1 MIKHASSTIRVHP
14 CRLQKVRE
22 QNPSV
27 DESIMVRS
35 EGHNNDLEL
44 DNHSKVTESHVNEK
58 QNHFEDVDDSDT
70 DCGNDG
76 FDNMNSA
83 SVDVNQESFDNNSN
97 IVQENENLSQ
107 LEAVSMNNDDT
118 STLQSSEY
126 LHDCHSRTKI
136 KQFAEYRLK
145 NSDEWKQVQIISR
158 GGKASGKYESWY
170 NFKDLDDDSLYP
182 LDWNTID
189 KWKPKTQV
197 EEIFLS
203 TEEINDSDLLQAKLD
218 ELNKWKENKVYRS
231 VPYTD
236 QDCISVRWVNTVKF
250 VNGKRVVKSRLVA
263 RGFEEKQGSLL
274 TDSAT
279 CAKESLKILLT
290 ILASKKWQ
298 CQSIDIKSAF
308 LQGKNIERDVYLRPP
323 KEAGV
328 DKNCV
333 WKLNTCIY
341 GLSDASRHW
350 YLSVKD
356 ELIKLGVKCSKYDPV
371 VFYWHHNGEL
381 HGIICTHV
389 DDFLFGGTNEFILN
403 VMNPIKQKFVIGSE
417 CHTVFKYI
425 GLNVNQLSDHSI
437 LVDQATYIDSI
448 QEIRKGKERKGEEG
462 QSFD

>member
-1 MIKHASSTIRVHP
+1 
-14 CRLQKVRE
+14 
-22 QNPSV
+22 
-27 DESIMVRS
+27 MVRS

-97 IVQENENLSQ
+97 IAQENENLSQ
-107 LEAVSMNNDDT
+107 LEAVSLNNDDT
-118 STLQSSEY
+118 CTLQSSEY
-126 LHDCHSRTKI
+126 LHDCHTRPKI

-170 NFKDLDDDSLYP
+170 NVRNLDDDSLYP

-231 VPYTD
+231 VPYTN
-236 QDCISVRWVNTVKF
+236 QDCISVRWVNTVKP

-263 RGFEEKQGSLL
+263 RGFEEK
-274 TDSAT
+274 
-279 CAKESLKILLT
+279 
-290 ILASKKWQ
+290 
-298 CQSIDIKSAF
+298 
-308 LQGKNIERDVYLRPP
+308 
-323 KEAGV
+323 
-328 DKNCV
+328 
-333 WKLNTCIY
+333 
-341 GLSDASRHW
+341 
-350 YLSVKD
+350 
-356 ELIKLGVKCSKYDPV
+356 
-371 VFYWHHNGEL
+371 
-381 HGIICTHV
+381 
-389 DDFLFGGTNEFILN
+389 
-403 VMNPIKQKFVIGSE
+403 
-417 CHTVFKYI
+417 
-425 GLNVNQLSDHSI
+425 
-437 LVDQATYIDSI
+437 
-448 QEIRKGKERKGEEG
+448 
-462 QSFD
+462 

>member
-1 MIKHASSTIRVHP
+1 MY
-14 CRLQKVRE
+14 
-22 QNPSV
+22 
-27 DESIMVRS
+27 
-35 EGHNNDLEL
+35 
-44 DNHSKVTESHVNEK
+44 
-58 QNHFEDVDDSDT
+58 
-70 DCGNDG
+70 
-76 FDNMNSA
+76 
-83 SVDVNQESFDNNSN
+83 
-97 IVQENENLSQ
+97 
-107 LEAVSMNNDDT
+107 
-118 STLQSSEY
+118 LQSTKD
-126 LHDCHSRTKI
+126 LHDCHSRPKI

-170 NFKDLDDDSLYP
+170 NVRDVDDDSLYL

-203 TEEINDSDLLQAKLD
+203 TKEINDSDLLQAKLD
-218 ELNKWKENKVYRS
+218 ELNKCKENKVYRS
-231 VPYTD
+231 VPYTN

-308 LQGKNIERDVYLRPP
+308 LQGKDIERDVYVRPP

-333 WKLNTCIY
+333 WN
-341 GLSDASRHW
+341 
-350 YLSVKD
+350 
-356 ELIKLGVKCSKYDPV
+356 
-371 VFYWHHNGEL
+371 
-381 HGIICTHV
+381 
-389 DDFLFGGTNEFILN
+389 
-403 VMNPIKQKFVIGSE
+403 
-417 CHTVFKYI
+417 
-425 GLNVNQLSDHSI
+425 
-437 LVDQATYIDSI
+437 
-448 QEIRKGKERKGEEG
+448 
-462 QSFD
+462 